1 MAQVGEAGS
10 EAASE
15 AVPGGAG
22 ARTIGE
28 ESPEVRKIGEL
39 LRTGKAPADKGEK
52 APDGEPDVGGAP
64 DEPLVEGEG
73 GGSPDEPVDETPLT
87 LAELAKTLGVKEGE
101 LFDEV
106 KVEVEGVGDD
116 GTKSRQSVSLGEL
129 RRGFVGA
136 KELEREREK
145 FEQDADKRSLEF
157 MQTRAQ
163 LEYLGA
169 LIEPHAPR
177 EVVERMTQALSE
189 RDARERALL
198 LEAVPEWKDA
208 ARFTADRAVMIEFLK
223 QWGFSPADVYGIA
236 DHRIARFVRDMARDH
251 KRKAEAERKARSAGN
266 GQVKR
271 GQAPDGRVGVTPLR
285 AKLAKI
291 VSAGKAATTQE
302 GKTQAI
308 GALLRSTH
316 KR

>member
-1 MAQVGEAGS
+1 VGG
-10 EAASE
+10 
-15 AVPGGAG
+15 G

-28 ESPEVRKIGEL
+28 ESAEVKRIGAL
-39 LRTGKAPADKGEK
+39 LRGEKGAAGKAHEASGADLG
-52 APDGEPDVGGAP
+52 AGNTGDDRGAGGAP
-64 DEPLVEGEG
+64 GATGASDGALEGEA
-73 GGSPDEPVDETPLT
+73 VDEDEGEAGAQAGPLT
-87 LAELAKTLGVKEGE
+87 LGELAKTLGVKEGE
-101 LFDEV
+101 LYDDV
-106 KVEVEGVGDD
+106 LVEVEGVGDD
-116 GTKSRQSVSLGEL
+116 GAKSRQSVSLGEL

-145 FEQDADKRSLEF
+145 FEEASDKRSLEF

-177 EVVERMTQALSE
+177 EVVERMTQALCE

-198 LEAVPEWKDA
+198 LEAVPEWQDA

-236 DHRIARFVRDMARDH
+236 DHRIARFVRDMARDA
-251 KRKAEAERKARSAGN
+251 KRKAEAERKARQAGN